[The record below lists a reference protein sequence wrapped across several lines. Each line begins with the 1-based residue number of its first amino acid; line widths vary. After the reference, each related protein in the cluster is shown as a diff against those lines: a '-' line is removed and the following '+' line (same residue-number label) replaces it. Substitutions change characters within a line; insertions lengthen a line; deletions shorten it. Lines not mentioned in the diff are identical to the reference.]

1 MLTPIH
7 LFIILTP
14 IGLPQDAG
22 GNMLF
27 QAVLGVTPECAVSEN
42 WVLGVVSGSVCALT
56 PIGLPY
62 MDGNMLFQAV
72 LGVTPE
78 CRNWVCSH
86 QYSIGIS

>member
-1 MLTPIH
+1 MR
-7 LFIILTP
+7 
-14 IGLPQDAG
+14 IGCVAINSIG
-22 GNMLF
+22 G
-27 QAVLGVTPECAVSEN
+27 G
-42 WVLGVVSGSVCALT
+42 ALT

-78 CRNWVCSH
+78 CRNWVCSY

>member
-27 QAVLGVTPECAVSEN
+27 QAVLGVTPECAVSK
-42 WVLGVVSGSVCALT
+42 
-56 PIGLPY
+56 
-62 MDGNMLFQAV
+62 
-72 LGVTPE
+72 
-78 CRNWVCSH
+78 NWVCSH
-86 QYSIGIS
+86 QQYWRWCIDPHWTTLHGWKHAIPGCVRG